1 MKLNWDSLLEPIFLF
16 ILALI
21 AGTLWVIV
29 PIQQKPAK
37 VPTALVEQAAPV
49 VAIPKPVVR
58 LPKAAPKQPKPGMTE
73 PDPEAKRLAQERAVL
88 VQTVQAVQTDWSATQ
103 QSLTTA
109 SEEQQRLDAA
119 ILQEQQKLSGL
130 KKGQAVDPK
139 PEARAPS
146 EQAAEIERLQGA
158 VQTKKT
164 EIAKLETELNNTR
177 NPFEK
182 EVASL
187 PKASPATKL
196 PMLVELFHNH
206 AIPVDKK
213 HFKFM
218 KQKTTTLA
226 TRESD
231 GETSEQIKSPD
242 SDFSKYLAGIKP
254 AKQYLACL
262 LNDDSFDIFREIR
275 EIARA
280 KGVGVG
286 WEPID
291 TAAGKI
297 TLYPIHFTNNPN
309 RGQKVENGKTLPRVT
324 SIIE

>member
-29 PIQQKPAK
+29 PIQQEAPK
-37 VPTALVEQAAPV
+37 VHAAAPERPSPV
-49 VAIPKPVVR
+49 VELPKARPKSLPKPV
-58 LPKAAPKQPKPGMTE
+58 LKAE
-73 PDPEAKRLAQERAVL
+73 PDLEAERLAQERATL
-88 VQTVQAVQTDWSATQ
+88 QQTAQTVRADWSAAEQNLKT
-103 QSLTTA
+103 SND
-109 SEEQQRLDAA
+109 EQQRLAA
-119 ILQEQQKLSGL
+119 VIQQERQRLADL
-130 KKGQAVDPK
+130 KKGIDIERK
-139 PEARAPS
+139 PDVRSPS
-146 EQAAEIERLQGA
+146 EQTAEIERLQVDA
-158 VQTKKT
+158 QTKKT
-164 EIAKLETELNNTR
+164 EIARLETELNNAR

-182 EVASL
+182 EGASL
-187 PKASPATKL
+187 PKASPATKI

-213 HFKFM
+213 HFKFV
-218 KQKTTTLA
+218 KQRGTTLA

-231 GETSEQIKSPD
+231 GETSEQIKNTG
-242 SDFSKYLAGIKP
+242 SDFLKYLAGIKP

-275 EIARA
+275 DIARA
-280 KGVGVG
+280 KGVAVG

-291 TAAGKI
+291 TSAGKI
-297 TLYPIHFTNNPN
+297 TLYPIHFTKDPD
-309 RGQKVENGKTLPRVT
+309 RGPKVENGKTLPRVT

>member
-16 ILALI
+16 ILSLI

-29 PIQQKPAK
+29 PIQQGPPSAPA
-37 VPTALVEQAAPV
+37 AA
-49 VAIPKPVVR
+49 APKPVAELAKPLSKPV
-58 LPKAAPKQPKPGMTE
+58 LKAG
-73 PDPEAKRLAQERAVL
+73 PDREAERLARERAML
-88 VQTVQAVQTDWSATQ
+88 LGTAKTVQTDWSATE
-103 QSLTTA
+103 QSLKAATD
-109 SEEQQRLDAA
+109 ERRRLDAA
-119 ILQEQQKLSGL
+119 IQQEQQRLADL
-130 KKGQAVDPK
+130 KKGLAIDREPDVG
-139 PEARAPS
+139 AAS
-146 EQAAEIERLQGA
+146 ETTGGIERLQGA
-158 VQTKKT
+158 VRTKRT
-164 EIAKLETELNNTR
+164 EIAKLETELKNTR

-182 EVASL
+182 EVTSL

-213 HFKFM
+213 HFKFA
-218 KQKTTTLA
+218 KQRGTTLA

-231 GETSEQIKSPD
+231 GETPEQIKNPD
-242 SDFSKYLAGIKP
+242 SDFLKYLASIKP

-280 KGVGVG
+280 KGVAVG
-286 WEPID
+286 WEPIN
-291 TAAGKI
+291 TSAGKI
-297 TLYPIHFTNNPN
+297 TLYPIHFTKNPD

>member
-29 PIQQKPAK
+29 PIQQEPPK
-37 VPTALVEQAAPV
+37 VQSTVVQQPAPV
-49 VAIPKPVVR
+49 AEIPKPPVK
-58 LPKAAPKQPKPGMTE
+58 LPKPVLKRE
-73 PDPEAKRLAQERAVL
+73 PDPEAERLGQERAAL
-88 VQTVQAVQTDWSATQ
+88 LKTVQGVKTESSATE
-103 QSLTTA
+103 QSLTAA
-109 SEEQQRLDAA
+109 SDEQQRLDAA
-119 ILQEQQKLSGL
+119 IQQERQRLAAL
-130 KKGQAVDPK
+130 KKGLTTDPK
-139 PEARAPS
+139 PDVRAAPDK
-146 EQAAEIERLQGA
+146 AGEIERLQGA
-158 VQTKKT
+158 VQTRKI
-164 EIAKLETELNNTR
+164 EIAKLETELNNTH
-177 NPFEK
+177 NPFER

-213 HFKFM
+213 HFKFA
-218 KQKTTTLA
+218 KQKSTTLA

-231 GETSEQIKSPD
+231 GETSEEIKNPD

-280 KGVGVG
+280 KGVAVG

-291 TAAGKI
+291 TSAGKI
-297 TLYPIHFTNNPN
+297 TLYPIHFTKNPD
-309 RGQKVENGKTLPRVT
+309 RGQKIENGKTLPRVT

>member
-29 PIQQKPAK
+29 PIQQDAPK
-37 VPTALVEQAAPV
+37 VQAAAVQPPAPAV
-49 VAIPKPVVR
+49 ELPKPLPKPVS
-58 LPKAAPKQPKPGMTE
+58 KPVLKVA
-73 PDPEAKRLAQERAVL
+73 PDPEAERLAKERATL
-88 VQTVQAVQTDWSATQ
+88 QQTAQAARADWLATE
-103 QSLTTA
+103 QSLKD
-109 SEEQQRLDAA
+109 SNDEQQRLAAA
-119 ILQEQQKLSGL
+119 IQQERERLANL
-130 KKGQAVDPK
+130 KTPSDTDRK
-139 PEARAPS
+139 PDVRTPS
-146 EQAAEIERLQGA
+146 EKAAEIERLQSA
-158 VQTKKT
+158 AQLKNT
-164 EIAKLETELNNTR
+164 EIAKLETDLNNAH

-182 EVASL
+182 EVTSL

-213 HFKFM
+213 HFKFV
-218 KQKTTTLA
+218 KQRGTTLA

-231 GETSEQIKSPD
+231 GESATEIKNTG
-242 SDFSKYLAGIKP
+242 SDFLKYLAGIKP

-275 EIARA
+275 DIARA
-280 KGVGVG
+280 KGVAVG

-291 TAAGKI
+291 TSAGKI
-297 TLYPIHFTNNPN
+297 TLYPIHFTKDPD
-309 RGQKVENGKTLPRVT
+309 RGQRVENGKTLPRVT